1 MTNIYIT
8 LAVEDSLSEAVAKK
22 ILDQSDKNYQVT
34 KCLCR
39 GGYGYLKSR
48 INAFNQAAKA
58 IPFFVLTDQDKGC
71 PPEKIEEWLQHKAN
85 SNLIFRIAVM
95 EVESWVMAHRK
106 AFAKFI
112 SVPVTRIPNNTDE
125 IDNPKQYL
133 LSLVRKSR
141 SRRLRDDIVPRP
153 GSTAKIGPDY
163 NARLS
168 EFIRYKWDACEAK
181 KNSESLNRAFQRI
194 QEFKQTS

>member
-168 EFIRYKWDACEAK
+168 EFIRYKWDAYEAK
-181 KNSESLNRAFQRI
+181 KNSESLDRAFQRI